1 MIQNDTAP
9 EPGHTPAPPS
19 TLPLILFVLAALFL
33 PCGLFSY
40 NLISWFTGEL
50 FASPV
55 WVSRLSLPLQAVL
68 SLIIIAPLAFATH
81 DPRFRPIYQT
91 WLVATLFAFPAV
103 VLRFIHTYEDHL
115 AFAVQIFLTLTASV
129 VVFVIRRKALT
140 FNLRPLG
147 LALMAAPIALY
158 PLVVYGALGSGL
170 DTALSLSAGLSFGLL
185 IALLSSPSANHFVL
199 NSLGAGVT
207 LALLGSAYGFDGNQ
221 LMLAAILPAFGFAVT
236 AVTPSVV
243 AITVLVGLVIA
254 GPLAFFDPSEFTAQL
269 GDVSKWAVN
278 ASTLMV
284 LLGLGLG
291 LVMWAIARVLKL
303 NTRSGSVVAAAL
315 PLAVAPFTWA
325 GAAVLFFFL
334 GQPGLYGDRLFV
346 ILKDQADVSAA
357 TQIADR
363 DERLTFVYQ
372 TLTSH
377 ANTTQADIRQTLDR
391 FGVHY
396 TPYYLVNAIEVDNNP
411 LVRLYLATRS
421 DVDRVLYSPR
431 LRPLPEPESVNT
443 GVETTVSESPGWNI
457 KMIGAD
463 QVWTE
468 FGATGQGIVVGQ
480 SDSGVDGDHP
490 ALSDAYRGQA
500 TGDDYNWFDP
510 WEGTTSPNDE
520 GGHGTHTMGTVL
532 GGRGIGVAPG
542 AQWIGCVNL
551 ERNLAN
557 PALYLDCMQFM
568 LAPFPHDGN
577 TLTDG
582 DPALAAHVLNN
593 SWGCPVSEGCDPN
606 ALLPAVDAL
615 RAAGIFVVASAGND
629 GPACGS
635 VEAPPSLYDSVF
647 SVAAVD
653 RSGDVASFSSRGPV
667 TVDGSGRSKPD
678 IAAPGVGVFS
688 SLPGGTYGANSGT
701 SMAGPHLA
709 GVVALLWSAQP
720 ELIGD
725 IDRTEQILIE
735 TAQPY
740 TGVRSGCF
748 EGNIPNT
755 AVGYGI
761 VDAYAAVKMALG
773 K

>member
-1 MIQNDTAP
+1 
-9 EPGHTPAPPS
+9 
-19 TLPLILFVLAALFL
+19 
-33 PCGLFSY
+33 
-40 NLISWFTGEL
+40 
-50 FASPV
+50 
-55 WVSRLSLPLQAVL
+55 
-68 SLIIIAPLAFATH
+68 
-81 DPRFRPIYQT
+81 
-91 WLVATLFAFPAV
+91 
-103 VLRFIHTYEDHL
+103 
-115 AFAVQIFLTLTASV
+115 
-129 VVFVIRRKALT
+129 
-140 FNLRPLG
+140 
-147 LALMAAPIALY
+147 
-158 PLVVYGALGSGL
+158 
-170 DTALSLSAGLSFGLL
+170 
-185 IALLSSPSANHFVL
+185 
-199 NSLGAGVT
+199 
-207 LALLGSAYGFDGNQ
+207 
-221 LMLAAILPAFGFAVT
+221 
-236 AVTPSVV
+236 
-243 AITVLVGLVIA
+243 
-254 GPLAFFDPSEFTAQL
+254 
-269 GDVSKWAVN
+269 
-278 ASTLMV
+278 
-284 LLGLGLG
+284 
-291 LVMWAIARVLKL
+291 
-303 NTRSGSVVAAAL
+303 
-315 PLAVAPFTWA
+315 
-325 GAAVLFFFL
+325 
-334 GQPGLYGDRLFV
+334 LYGDRLFV

-577 TLTDG
+577 PLTDG

-635 VEAPPSLYDSVF
+635 V
-647 SVAAVD
+647 
-653 RSGDVASFSSRGPV
+653 
-667 TVDGSGRSKPD
+667 
-678 IAAPGVGVFS
+678 
-688 SLPGGTYGANSGT
+688 
-701 SMAGPHLA
+701 
-709 GVVALLWSAQP
+709 
-720 ELIGD
+720 
-725 IDRTEQILIE
+725 
-735 TAQPY
+735 
-740 TGVRSGCF
+740 
-748 EGNIPNT
+748 
-755 AVGYGI
+755 
-761 VDAYAAVKMALG
+761 
-773 K
+773 